1 MNEER
6 VVWVTEDEAA
16 RLWKR
21 AAELQVEA
29 SRRVEERS
37 RALHP
42 PPGEAGFPA
51 GQHLPMADVLAA
63 AMEVGIDEEFLE
75 TAVSELQQRR
85 AAGEAPPPDFIE
97 RCAARFFG
105 SPPGTLEV
113 NSRIRAS
120 AAEVYG
126 ILQRLLPAE
135 PYRLRLR
142 GTLGDD
148 PLKDGVLVF
157 DAPESAVDPDSYTRR
172 VLMAEDRVRRL
183 FVTLRPAVG
192 EGGRECRVTVRAPV
206 DADPEPAFWVG
217 SLVTGAATGMSGGLG
232 ALAGTGL
239 GLAGA
244 AVALPGAAVA
254 MAGGSLAYWS
264 YRSRYVRP
272 LLRSQHGLQELLEV
286 LGAAVKTR
294 GAFLPLEGRS
304 GAVGPVSGRTEG
316 EGRGGPAGPP

>member
-6 VVWVTEDEAA
+6 LVWVTEEEAA

-37 RALHP
+37 RTLQP
-42 PPGEAGFPA
+42 PSGEARYAAAP
-51 GQHLPMADVLAA
+51 HLPMADVLAA
-63 AMEVGIDEEFLE
+63 AREVGIDEEFLE

-85 AAGEAPPPDFIE
+85 ASGEAPPPDFIE

-113 NSRIRAS
+113 SARIPAPT
-120 AAEVYG
+120 AEVYR

-142 GTLGDD
+142 GTLGED
-148 PLKDGVLVF
+148 PLVDGVLVF
-157 DAPESAVDPDSYTRR
+157 DAPESAVDPDSYPRR

-183 FVTLRPAVG
+183 FVTLRRAPAG
-192 EGGRECRVTVRAPV
+192 DGQGCRITVRAPV

-217 SLVTGAATGMSGGLG
+217 SLLTGTATGIGGAFG
-232 ALAGTGL
+232 AVAGLGL
-239 GLAGA
+239 GLAGTA
-244 AVALPGAAVA
+244 LAFPGGAVAL
-254 MAGGSLAYWS
+254 AGGSLAYWT

-272 LLRSQHGLQELLEV
+272 LLRSHHGLRELLEV
-286 LGAAVKTR
+286 LAAAVKTG
-294 GAFLPLEGRS
+294 GAFLPAERRPGTPDALPSRTEMEGR
-304 GAVGPVSGRTEG
+304 
-316 EGRGGPAGPP
+316 